1 MEEEPKQKEH
11 RARASGRKAEKKK
24 RKLEKERE
32 TADGSEKPKNPK
44 AFTFASAVRAARA
57 IRRQADILE
66 KKTHAPA
73 VDRTPVLPPPFLVAV
88 VGPPK
93 VGKSLLIQ
101 CLVKHHTKQTVSAIK
116 GPITVVT
123 GKHRRLTLLE
133 CSNDINVMIDVAK
146 IADLVLL
153 LIDASFGFEM
163 ETFEFLN
170 ICQVHGMPRIMGVL
184 THLDY
189 IKQAKKV
196 RQVKK
201 MLKHRFW
208 TEIYQGAKLFYLS
221 GLVDDRYLG
230 NEVKNLARFIS
241 VMKFRPSIWRST
253 HPYLLIDRME
263 QVTDP
268 SSIEANKHCDRNV
281 AFYGYVRGCPF
292 LKNSSVHIVGKMPS
306 DVENFKTK
314 KCFLFKKGVGDYPI
328 GEISF
333 LPDPCPLP
341 SHEKRRALDEREKI
355 IYAPFCGVGG
365 ILYDKDAVYVDM
377 PRSRRHG
384 NRVSAGF
391 CLHLFIIFIIID
403 YEDDEWVAEL
413 SHPEKTIDAKLTESS
428 LSMFSASKPIS
439 FDEVSMEENLPA
451 VGQDG
456 NHPIDFQESDEDTG
470 ADEENDQIMKDSID
484 RVKSLFNL
492 PNLPSLS
499 LATLVYSQRLDEFE
513 VADSDEQSEE
523 IGGLFRV
530 SSRATGRPGEVPLFD
545 RVDSAM
551 VKTPFGK
558 TNCNLF
564 NRSNFDET
572 MVTQFRAL
580 DSIKACFVSR
590 AGESKG
596 DAKAVTNNSDEG
608 YSDDSEL
615 YDDFEDLEKE
625 ANNEKPEANDN
636 KSEDAVAQNGTEGFD
651 PIGEEMF
658 FFVRKLKFT
667 VATDAE
673 AEQRQSRLEKK
684 RRLKEM
690 FNAEYDETRKFHRD
704 MVAELDYQTNLNRL
718 EFENMDD
725 SDRIDYEGFRPG
737 MYVRVQINGLPC
749 ELVDNFDPN
758 YPYIIGGLLPGEQ
771 RLSYVQARIKKHRWY
786 DRVLKTRDPLIISL
800 GWRRFQ
806 TMVVYSTQD
815 HNDRNRMLKYTPQF
829 MHCHATFWGP
839 TTPQNTGFLAVQ
851 TVSEVTVR
859 CCAKQFRIVATGTVL
874 GLDASVLVVKKLKLT
889 GTPYKVF
896 KKSALIKDMFSSALE
911 CAKFEGAALRS
922 VSGIRG
928 QIKKAMKNPPGS
940 FRATFEDKILMKD
953 IVFVRTWV
961 PLDVPKFYAIV
972 TNLLLSNT
980 MKAKWVGMRTV
991 GQLRFQRG
999 LKPPQKLDA
1008 LYKPI
1013 ERKPYVPMP
1022 LRIPKE
1028 LQKRL
1033 PYAVKP
1039 KHKATKE
1046 RKGVDPIVSKHTQ
1059 LALEPAERKVN
1070 EVMKMLKT
1078 VHQSKMVKASVTAR
1092 IKAKEYRRKLS
1103 TFEKLR
1109 QMRERAEKKRIC
1121 SKLTQRER
1129 SAKKKALTA

>member
-1 MEEEPKQKEH
+1 MDEEPKQKEH
-11 RARASGRKAEKKK
+11 RARASGRKAAKKK

-32 TADGSEKPKNPK
+32 TADGNEKPKNPK

-57 IRRQADILE
+57 IHRQADILE

-73 VDRTPVLPPPFLVAV
+73 VDRTPLLPPPFVVAV

-101 CLVKHHTKQTVSAIK
+101 CLVKHYTKQTVTTIK

-123 GKHRRLTLLE
+123 GKHQRITLLE
-133 CSNDINVMIDVAK
+133 CGNDINIMIDVAK

-153 LIDASFGFEM
+153 LVDASFGFEM

-241 VMKFRPSIWRST
+241 VMRFRPSIWRST

-263 QVTDP
+263 QLTDP
-268 SSIEANKHCDRNV
+268 SLIEANKHCDRNV

-292 LKNSSVHIVGKMPS
+292 LKNSSVHVI
-306 DVENFKTK
+306 
-314 KCFLFKKGVGDYPI
+314 GVGDYSI
-328 GEISF
+328 GELSF

-341 SHEKRRALDEREKI
+341 SHEKRRALDEREKL

-365 ILYDKDAVYVDM
+365 VLYDKDAIYVDM
-377 PRSRRHG
+377 PQSRRHG
-384 NRVSAGF
+384 NR
-391 CLHLFIIFIIID
+391 
-403 YEDDEWVAEL
+403 EDDEWVAEL
-413 SHPEKTIDAKLTESS
+413 SHPEKTVDAKLTESS
-428 LSMFSASKPIS
+428 LSMFTSSKPIT
-439 FDEVSMEENLPA
+439 FDELAKEENISI
-451 VGQDG
+451 VGEDG
-456 NHPIDFQESDEDTG
+456 SRRTSDQQRRPFDPQESDEDEG
-470 ADEENDQIMKDSID
+470 ADDDEEEKDQVMKESID

-499 LATLVYSQRLDEFE
+499 LATLVYSQRLDELE
-513 VADSDEQSEE
+513 VANSDEQTEE
-523 IGGLFRV
+523 IGGLFLV

-545 RVDSAM
+545 RDDSTI

-558 TNCNLF
+558 TNCDLLNQ
-564 NRSNFDET
+564 SNFDE
-572 MVTQFRAL
+572 AKL
-580 DSIKACFVSR
+580 LESIKDCFVSS
-590 AGESKG
+590 GSDWKG
-596 DAKAVTNNSDEG
+596 DAKPVTNG

-615 YDDFEDLEKE
+615 YDDFEDLEKV
-625 ANNEKPEANDN
+625 NDDKSEAND
-636 KSEDAVAQNGTEGFD
+636 KSEETNAAIAIAENGMEGA
-651 PIGEEMF
+651 P
-658 FFVRKLKFT
+658 
-667 VATDAE
+667 DAE
-673 AEQRQSRLEKK
+673 AEQHQSRLEKK

-704 MVAELDYQTNLNRL
+704 MVAELDHQTNLNRM

-725 SDRIDYEGFRPG
+725 SERIDYEGFRPG
-737 MYVRVQINGLPC
+737 MYVRLQINGLPC

-786 DRVLKTRDPLIISL
+786 DKVLKTRDPLIISL

-839 TTPQNTGFLAVQ
+839 ATPQNTGFLAVQ
-851 TVSEVTVR
+851 TVSEVT
-859 CCAKQFRIVATGTVL
+859 KQFRIVATGLVL
-874 GLDASVLVVKKLKLT
+874 SLDASVLVVKKLKLT

-896 KKSALIKDMFSSALE
+896 KKSALIKDMFNSALE

-928 QIKKAMKNPPGS
+928 QVKKAMKSPPGS

-953 IVFVRTWV
+953 IVFIRTWI
-961 PLDVPKFYAIV
+961 PIDVPKFYAIV
-972 TNLLLSNT
+972 TNLLLSDA

-999 LKPPQKLDA
+999 LKPPQKSDA

-1013 ERKPYVPMP
+1013 KRQPFVPMS

-1039 KHKATKE
+1039 KHKAVRE
-1046 RKGVDPIVSKHTQ
+1046 RKGVEPLVSKHTQ

-1078 VHQSKMVKASVTAR
+1078 MHRSKMVKATVTAR
-1092 IKAKEYRRKLS
+1092 VKAKEYRRKLS
-1103 TFEKLR
+1103 AFEKLR
-1109 QMRERAEKKRIC
+1109 KMRERAEKKRIC

-1129 SAKKKALTA
+1129 SARKKALTA